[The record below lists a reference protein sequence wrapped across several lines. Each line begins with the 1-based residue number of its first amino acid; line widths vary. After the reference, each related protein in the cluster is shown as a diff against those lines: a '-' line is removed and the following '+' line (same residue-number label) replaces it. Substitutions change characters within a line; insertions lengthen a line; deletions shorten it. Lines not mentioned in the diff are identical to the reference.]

1 MLPRDTNVLADAQAV
16 AERACALI
24 STSAAQAISARG
36 VFRIVLAGGTTPQQ
50 AYALLAK
57 TPQDW
62 ARWQVFWGDER
73 CVPVTDP
80 QRNSQWRWAGAQH
93 FPIPAELG
101 AQTAAEAYAQTIAKY
116 LPFDLVLLGMGED
129 GHTASLFPGADL
141 AQSATTVAVY
151 HAPKPP
157 SERVSLTIE
166 ALQACRQQL
175 VLVTGASKAQA
186 VKAWRAGAA
195 LPIAAAV
202 RADAWVLLDQAA
214 TA

>member
-1 MLPRDTNVLADAQAV
+1 MLPRDTRVLADAQAV
-16 AERACALI
+16 AEQARALI
-24 STSAAQAISARG
+24 SAVAAQAIAERG

-50 AYALLAK
+50 AYALLAM
-57 TPQDW
+57 TAQDW

-73 CVPVTDP
+73 CVPVADP
-80 QRNSQWRWAGAQH
+80 QRNSQWRWSGAQH

-101 AQTAAEAYAQTIAKY
+101 AQIAATQYAQTVAQY

-129 GHTASLFPGADL
+129 GHTASLFPGADF
-141 AQSATTVAVY
+141 AQGLSVAIY

-157 SERVSLTIE
+157 AERVSLTIE

-175 VLVTGASKAQA
+175 VLVTGAGKAQA
-186 VKAWRAGAA
+186 VAAWRAGAM

-202 RADAWVLLDQAA
+202 GADAWVLLDQAA
-214 TA
+214 AC